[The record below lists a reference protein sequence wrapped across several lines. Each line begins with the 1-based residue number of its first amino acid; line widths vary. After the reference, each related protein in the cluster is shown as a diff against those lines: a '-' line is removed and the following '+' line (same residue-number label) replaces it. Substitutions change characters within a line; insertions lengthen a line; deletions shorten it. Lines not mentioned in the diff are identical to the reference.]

1 MAVSYGFFDGGTE
14 YGQDE
19 FNQYFDA
26 FLRSGVKVEDE
37 VEEEAGAEAGDEAGN
52 SKCYMGLEVTT
63 DGKNNITVGTGTAIL
78 QGFWMKNSEPLSLAL
93 DRSQGSYA
101 RIVVRLD
108 RRAQNLAI
116 VVKYGR
122 DKFPEL
128 ERGEFVYEISLAR
141 AETGSSGGTVGT
153 FTVADERS
161 DVKVCGAIRP
171 RNVLEYD
178 SMVKEQQE
186 RWEEWFRWQQ
196 GSPEA
201 QREIAIQT
209 SAPKGQVAGR
219 VWIRTY

>member
-1 MAVSYGFFDGGTE
+1 MLHGSGSHYGWE
-14 YGQDE
+14 EQHYSRYGNGDSAGILDE
-19 FNQYFDA
+19 EFGA
-26 FLRSGVKVEDE
+26 AESGSGQKP
-37 VEEEAGAEAGDEAGN
+37 
-52 SKCYMGLEVTT
+52 
-63 DGKNNITVGTGTAIL
+63 GKLCAYC
-78 QGFWMKNSEPLSLAL
+78 
-93 DRSQGSYA
+93 GSSG
-101 RIVVRLD
+101 
-108 RRAQNLAI
+108 Q
-116 VVKYGR
+116 K
-122 DKFPEL
+122 
-128 ERGEFVYEISLAR
+128 GEFVYEISLAR

-153 FTVADERS
+153 FTVVDERS

>member
-108 RRAQNLAI
+108 RRAQNLA
-116 VVKYGR
+116 
-122 DKFPEL
+122 
-128 ERGEFVYEISLAR
+128 
-141 AETGSSGGTVGT
+141 
-153 FTVADERS
+153 
-161 DVKVCGAIRP
+161 
-171 RNVLEYD
+171 
-178 SMVKEQQE
+178 
-186 RWEEWFRWQQ
+186 
-196 GSPEA
+196 
-201 QREIAIQT
+201 
-209 SAPKGQVAGR
+209 
-219 VWIRTY
+219 

>member
-93 DRSQGSYA
+93 DR
-101 RIVVRLD
+101 
-108 RRAQNLAI
+108 RAQNLAI

-153 FTVADERS
+153 FTVVDERS

-219 VWIRTY
+219 IWIRMY